1 MPRKYSPMTDKNS
14 GWITTIIIPSPSL
27 NDNTA
32 DADRLTNVL
41 KSVLK
46 TDYIDIDLS
55 LLKTL
60 PQQLRDWSYQAR
72 CVCFKDRGRWKLIGV
87 KSIDDPAICAGI
99 AIDLGTTRVVLRVI
113 DLESG
118 EALAETA
125 FDNPQISIGPDIL
138 ERIHFADKKEGLK
151 TLNQMIID
159 GLNENISNI
168 CTLAGV
174 DREDVYLLTVAGN
187 TSMTHLFM
195 GLYPG
200 HIIREPYIPVV
211 NTPNTIPAND
221 LGIQINKNARIFIFP
236 NVGSYFG
243 GDLISGI
250 IFSGLHQQDEI
261 SILVD
266 VGTNAE
272 VVLGNKE
279 WLVACAGAAGPALE
293 GGVSKIGMTAG
304 PGVIDE
310 VMIDLENLEF
320 HLHTIDDLSP
330 KGICGS
336 GMIDLMAQLFLSKM
350 VDIRGR
356 FIPENCGDR
365 LEEKDG
371 IRQLILARSDQTATG
386 KALTISQVDIDSLIR
401 SKAAM
406 YTILK
411 TIVKYVGVTFDE
423 LFTFYV
429 AGTFGSF
436 IKPKSAITIGM
447 IPDLPENKYKPLG
460 NSSLGGASLVLTSK
474 AAIDEVD
481 AIRDRI
487 TYLELNVNQEFMNRF
502 SAAKFL
508 PHTDPT
514 LFPSVKQM
522 AL

>member
-1 MPRKYSPMTDKNS
+1 MTDQNS
-14 GWITTIIIPSPSL
+14 GWIIPVTIPSPSL

-32 DADRLTNVL
+32 DADRLTNAL

-60 PQQLRDWSYQAR
+60 PQQLRAWSYQTR
-72 CVCFKDRGRWKLIGV
+72 CVCFKARGRWKLISAKNV
-87 KSIDDPAICAGI
+87 NDSERCAGI
-99 AIDLGTTRVVLRVI
+99 AIDLGTTRVALRCL
-113 DLESG
+113 DLETG
-118 EALAETA
+118 EVLSETA
-125 FDNPQISIGPDIL
+125 FDNPQIAIGPDIL
-138 ERIHFADKKEGLK
+138 ERIHFTDKNEGLDI
-151 TLNQMIID
+151 LNRLIID
-159 GLNENISNI
+159 GLNENII
-168 CTLAGV
+168 KACTLAGV
-174 DREDVYLLTVAGN
+174 DREDVYLLAVAGN
-187 TSMTHLFM
+187 TSMAHLFM

-211 NTPNTIPAND
+211 NTPNTIPAKD
-221 LGIQINKNARIFIFP
+221 LGIQINENAHIFIFP

-243 GDLISGI
+243 GDLIAGI
-250 IFSGLHQQDEI
+250 VFSGLHSQDDI

-293 GGVSKIGMTAG
+293 GGVSKIGMTAK
-304 PGVIDE
+304 PGVIDTIVIDRGDQSFE
-310 VMIDLENLEF
+310 V
-320 HLHTIDDLSP
+320 HTIDDLP
-330 KGICGS
+330 PIGICGS
-336 GMIDLMAQLFLSKM
+336 GMIDLMAQLFLAKM

-356 FIPENCGDR
+356 FVPENCKDR

-371 IRQLILARSDQTATG
+371 IRQLIIVPSSQTATG
-386 KALTISQVDIDSLIR
+386 KALVISQVDIDSLIR

-411 TIVKYVGVTFDE
+411 TIVKYVGVTFDD
-423 LFTFYV
+423 LKTFYV

-447 IPDLPENKYKPLG
+447 IPDLSEDTYISLG
-460 NSSLGGASLVLTSK
+460 NSSLGGASLVLTSN
-474 AAIDEVD
+474 AAIDDIET
-481 AIRDRI
+481 IRDRI

-508 PHTDPT
+508 PHTDPS
-514 LFPSVKQM
+514 LFPSVK
-522 AL
+522 LTGS